1 MFFQFKIL
9 LTWFFS
15 RSNSIRVYNCT
26 SGQINPIKWN
36 EYGNITVKYAK
47 KNPSKYVMLYPGF
60 SYRTNR
66 TMHRIIE
73 LIYHFAPAYVFDM
86 ILRVQGAKPIM
97 AKIAKRFQMA
107 ADTGELSNSY
117 SKHFFLNQ

>member
-1 MFFQFKIL
+1 
-9 LTWFFS
+9 
-15 RSNSIRVYNCT
+15 
-26 SGQINPIKWN
+26 
-36 EYGNITVKYAK
+36 
-47 KNPSKYVMLYPGF
+47 MLYPGF

-73 LIYHFAPAYVFDM
+73 VIYHFAPAYVFDM

-107 ADTGELSNSY
+107 ADTGWTLKINLKFLIY
-117 SKHFFLNQ
+117 LINLFF